1 MLMDSA
7 VLKEM
12 LRIRQSA
19 FIQAAE
25 KRRVCAVTCNGNA
38 YPFDPEDAFM
48 LCAYGDFEIAG
59 IDLSVFNDKSNP
71 FIHVELELKAELVKE
86 VLA

>member
-1 MLMDSA
+1 MKIKDFARIVKGDS
-7 VLKEM
+7 VE
-12 LRIRQSA
+12 
-19 FIQAAE
+19 
-25 KRRVCAVTCNGNA
+25 CAVTCNGSA

-48 LCAYGDFEIAG
+48 LCAYGDFEVAG